1 MSEKSVAFEYC
12 DKMVEDFEKV
22 IEHPVREKSSV
33 YYTGVDPRTMKPVY
47 VPHNPH
53 EKAMQ
58 KALMMYRKPE
68 NYDLVKEALIKAGR
82 QDLIGFDKKCL
93 IAPRK
98 MDRKGEHQGQ
108 RSYGKNDKSKNN
120 SIKNG
125 KNSKNNKVVPQKNT
139 KSSGQKNAKNGKNRN
154 KRK

>member
-1 MSEKSVAFEYC
+1 
-12 DKMVEDFEKV
+12 
-22 IEHPVREKSSV
+22 
-33 YYTGVDPRTMKPVY
+33 
-47 VPHNPH
+47 
-53 EKAMQ
+53 
-58 KALMMYRKPE
+58 MYRKPE

-125 KNSKNNKVVPQKNT
+125 KNSKNNKVVVFCKNNRYRNWLYNCFHQP
-139 KSSGQKNAKNGKNRN
+139 SVGNAQFYDNTEHELILEKLNLLFH
-154 KRK
+154 